1 VTLKIVLLLAGAAS
15 ACNRPHNGEVTPGAF
30 VALPDV
36 PGFSASAVAP
46 QGSAVHRSYT
56 RGAARVTVTLARLPM
71 SAEGYATWVETS
83 TAGFPQAAL
92 DLPAGSGNGFY
103 QCDGGTDPS
112 CDLLIQL
119 RSGVHLELRGSGT
132 SRRRDVDELARGLPL
147 RTLAA
152 AVPALVAPPRAGP
165 E

>member
-1 VTLKIVLLLAGAAS
+1 VTLKMLLLLAGVAS
-15 ACNRPHNGEVTPGAF
+15 ACNRPHSAAGEVAPGAF
-30 VALPDV
+30 APLPEV
-36 PGFSASAVAP
+36 PGFAASAIATEGP
-46 QGSAVHRSYT
+46 AVRRTYS
-56 RGAARVTVTLARLPM
+56 RGAARIGVTLARLPM
-71 SAEGYATWVETS
+71 SADGYAAWVKTS

-103 QCDGGTDPS
+103 QCDGGARPS

-147 RTLAA
+147 RTLA
-152 AVPALVAPPRAGP
+152 VPVP
-165 E
+165 